1 MKFLKDIR
9 ENLKDPKKRSLTLL
23 GFYALFFIFVF
34 IVLNYN
40 STDTKIE
47 KEMPLS
53 AFDQFKNMTS
63 YNFKINYYKQD
74 SMDIVEGTY
83 YKNKALIH
91 YNLLNYYYE
100 GNYYLIDNDSYYLS
114 DIQYNVAKI
123 FNTNLS
129 LILDKLEEESKT
141 TYKDGKIEKNYTID
155 SNYIYNYLYGLEGT
169 YESSVKV
176 SIIEINKK
184 ITNVSFDLT
193 SLMTDINKIDIEYS
207 NIDEITGLEFN
218 KENYLY
224 RE

>member
-40 STDTKIE
+40 STD
-47 KEMPLS
+47 
-53 AFDQFKNMTS
+53 
-63 YNFKINYYKQD
+63 
-74 SMDIVEGTY
+74 

-155 SNYIYNYLYGLEGT
+155 SNYIYNYLYDLEGT
-169 YESSVKV
+169 YESRVKV

-184 ITNVSFDLT
+184 ITTISFDLT
-193 SLMTDINKIDIEYS
+193 NLMTDINKINIEYS